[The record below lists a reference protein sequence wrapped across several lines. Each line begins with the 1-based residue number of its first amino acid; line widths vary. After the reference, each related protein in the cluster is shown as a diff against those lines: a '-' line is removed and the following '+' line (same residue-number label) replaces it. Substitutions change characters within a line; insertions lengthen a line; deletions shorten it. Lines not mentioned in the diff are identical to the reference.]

1 MLIGVGNVDM
11 NRQQGASYWE
21 FVIVYGL
28 IALFCARLFI
38 VIVPIYQKYYQMDN
52 FITNLIV
59 QVYNDN
65 ATKKQQL
72 RDSLEANMKLR
83 QITDRTIDDLM
94 TITSEGNRLTI
105 DLDYEERQHLC
116 FNLDI
121 VIHFKKIYTSEQNTI
136 YGDDD

>member
-1 MLIGVGNVDM
+1 M

-38 VIVPIYQKYYQMDN
+38 VIAPIYQKYYQMDN
-52 FITNLIV
+52 FITSLIT

-72 RDSLEANMKLR
+72 HDSLEANMKLR

-94 TITSEGNRLTI
+94 TITSEGNKLTI
-105 DLDYEERQHLC
+105 DLDYEEFVFQSRYRYPL
-116 FNLDI
+116 
-121 VIHFKKIYTSEQNTI
+121 
-136 YGDDD
+136 